1 MPDVLDIRNYYDTIT
16 AINIGG
22 IADELLAGRIT
33 ARQRQ
38 LLLVDCP
45 HHTSISHQSLHI
57 WLDKQGWYCHGCGVG
72 GDVLQLVEFV
82 RTGKVT
88 RGFTGTMPDSHREAR
103 DWLAAKIGLTPLAH
117 CGMSPD
123 DIVRLEEQRKLAL
136 RARECLTAL
145 TTLYHQRLLDH
156 PEALA
161 WLRKQY
167 AFDADVVD
175 AFRVGFANNDG
186 IVDAL
191 QAQGFTLGDL
201 YACGAFRPYPQH
213 DEVALPVFQGR
224 IVFPYLS
231 RGSTV
236 YMIARK
242 SPWTPDVEHER
253 HKKYIK
259 LPVHDDKE
267 RPYIAEVINNGQ
279 LFNEDVLTTRPEC
292 VVITEGVTDC
302 ITLIHHGFAA
312 ISPVTTQVR
321 QADWEHLIP
330 RLTHVPELI
339 LCQDNE
345 ISEAGWKGSLRTA
358 HQLTLAKLNTRIA
371 MLPLDQ
377 RQQQA
382 RAELA
387 SRFGMHPGEGWAA
400 LQERMKQAPAAE
412 RTAAQLLVEAAKQDV
427 CGYFV
432 AGHSAEEFRAV
443 LAAAY
448 SPLEYAIDSIPQGAL
463 TTALLRDI
471 VSPILAQIAGLHTLE
486 QTPLLKRLQ
495 DKLGKEQAPLGELR
509 RAMQVEKQQRRQKGK
524 VLCKLTEDGDGPP
537 PMTDLGN
544 AERML
549 KQHGQKLLY
558 CTTSKYWLLWN
569 GRRWHEDKHEH
580 AKRFAHT
587 TARSILKQE
596 AASAVDQTSRDAW
609 IDWQRKSESANA
621 TEGMMKQALPYI
633 SVSVEQFDTDPW
645 LLNVLNG
652 TIDLRTGELRSH
664 RREDLIQKLVPVDYD
679 PDALAPLWGQ
689 FLYRIFDGN
698 LAMIE
703 YIQRAVGYTLTGDTS
718 AQCLFFMHGVGKNG
732 KSTFAETI
740 MSLLGDYAQKA
751 PTEML
756 MRKISGQSNVPN
768 DIARLKGA
776 RMAITSETDE
786 GGRFSEARV
795 KDLVGGDTLTARFLH
810 KEFFDFRPTHK
821 LWIYGNFKPVAS
833 ANDFGFWRRVHLIPF
848 DVIIPEAERIPN
860 LSDKLKSQWP
870 GILAWA
876 VRGCQAWQ
884 EREQRLDPPDNIL
897 AAVESYRSDMDRL
910 KHFFGECCH
919 VLPGVEV
926 QAKVLYE
933 CYVGWCERNHERAM
947 SNTAFGREL
956 TVRGFVGLQRS
967 NATYRQGVSL
977 KYE

>member
-1 MPDVLDIRNYYDTIT
+1 MPDVLDIRHYYDTLT
-16 AINIGG
+16 AVDIGG
-22 IADELLAGRIT
+22 IAQDLLGERIT
-33 ARQRQ
+33 TRGARTWQ
-38 LLLVDCP
+38 VDCP
-45 HHTSISHQSLHI
+45 RHASISHASLHI

-82 RTGKVT
+82 QSGTVT
-88 RGFTGTMPDSHREAR
+88 RGVSGRMPDSHRAAR
-103 DWLAAKIGLTPLAH
+103 DWLAAKAGLTPLAH
-117 CGMSPD
+117 CGLSPEE
-123 DIVRLEEQRKLAL
+123 IVRLEEQRTLAL
-136 RARECLTAL
+136 RAWECLTAV
-145 TTLYHQRLLDH
+145 TTLYHERLLASPAAMD
-156 PEALA
+156 
-161 WLRKQY
+161 WLRQQY
-167 AFDADVVD
+167 AFGPEVITD
-175 AFRVGFANNDG
+175 FRIGLAANDG
-186 IVDAL
+186 MVDAL
-191 QAQGFTLGDL
+191 VAQGFTLRDL
-201 YACGAFRPYPQH
+201 YASGAFRPHPQH
-213 DEVALPVFQGR
+213 DDLALPVFDGR

-231 RGSTV
+231 RGNTV

-242 SPWTPDVEHER
+242 SPWTPAGEHER
-253 HKKYIK
+253 HKYKK
-259 LPVHDDKE
+259 LPVHDAKE
-267 RPYIAEVINNGQ
+267 RPYIAEAINNGV

-302 ITLIHHGFAA
+302 ITLIHQGFAA
-312 ISPVTTQVR
+312 ISPVTVQIR

-330 RLTHVPELI
+330 RLARIPEVM

-345 ISEAGWKGSLRTA
+345 ISEAGWKGALRTA
-358 HQLTLAKLNTRIA
+358 HQLTLAKLRTRVA
-371 MLPLDQ
+371 VLPLDPP
-377 RQQQA
+377 QQDA
-382 RAELA
+382 RAQLMT
-387 SRFGMHPGEGWAA
+387 RFGLQPGEGRTA
-400 LQERMKQAPAAE
+400 LLERMKTATPADL
-412 RTAAQLLVEAAKQDV
+412 TAVQLLIEASKQDV

-432 AGHSAEEFRAV
+432 AGHTAEEFRAV
-443 LAAAY
+443 LASAHT
-448 SPLEYAIDSIPQGAL
+448 PVEYAIDSIPDGTL
-463 TTALLRDI
+463 TPALLRDV
-471 VSPILAQIAGLHTLE
+471 VSPILTQIAGLHTLE

-495 DKLGKEQAPLGELR
+495 EKLGKEQAPLGELR
-509 RAMQVEKQQRRQKGK
+509 RAMQVEQKQRRQQGK
-524 VLCKLTEDGDGPP
+524 APTKLTGDGEGPP

-549 KQHGQKLLY
+549 TQHGHKLLY
-558 CTTSKYWLLWN
+558 CTTSRSWLVWD
-569 GRRWHEDKHEH
+569 GRRWHEDKHEK
-580 AKRFAHT
+580 AKRFAHE

-596 AASAVDQTSRDAW
+596 AANAADQTSRDAW
-609 IDWQRKSESANA
+609 IDWQRKSEAASA
-621 TEGMMKQALPYI
+621 TESMMKQVLPYL
-633 SVSVEQFDTDPW
+633 SVSVDEFDTDPW

-652 TIDLRTGELRSH
+652 TLDLRTGELRPH
-664 RREDLIQKLVPVDYD
+664 RREDLIQKLVPVAYD
-679 PDALAPLWGQ
+679 PDADAPLWGQ

-703 YIQRAVGYTLTGDTS
+703 YVQRAVGYTLTGDTS

-756 MRKISGQSNVPN
+756 MRKITGQNNVPN

-810 KEFFDFRPTHK
+810 KEYFDFKPTHK

-833 ANDFGFWRRVHLIPF
+833 ANDFGFWRRVHLLPF
-848 DVIIPEAERIPN
+848 EVIIPEPERIPN
-860 LSDKLKSQWP
+860 FSDKLKPQWP

-876 VRGCQAWQ
+876 VRGCNAWR

-897 AAVESYRSDMDRL
+897 AAVEEYRSDMDRL
-910 KHFFGECCH
+910 KHFFVECCH

-926 QAKVLYE
+926 QARVLYE
-933 CYVGWCERNHERAM
+933 CYTTWCERNHERAM

-956 TVRGFVGLQRS
+956 TARGFPAIKRS
-967 NATYRQGVSL
+967 EMYRQGIAL